1 MAFIEW
7 KLLNILE
14 GRWNFR
20 MESTKD
26 GKKNLNAFIKEF
38 IIRTSRPQSK
48 LVSYNRVTKLLTVLS
63 KEGEKAD
70 EGPARGDEVP
80 GDELDDPTQGF

>member
-38 IIRTSRPQSK
+38 IIRTSRHQSK

-70 EGPARGDEVP
+70 EGPGEEAP
-80 GDELDDPTQGF
+80 GEEEDPTQGF

>member
-1 MAFIEW
+1 
-7 KLLNILE
+7 
-14 GRWNFR
+14 

-70 EGPARGDEVP
+70 AEGPGEEVP
-80 GDELDDPTQGF
+80 GEEEDPTQGF

>member
-1 MAFIEW
+1 
-7 KLLNILE
+7 
-14 GRWNFR
+14 

-48 LVSYNRVTKLLTVLS
+48 MVSYNRVTKLLTVLS

-70 EGPARGDEVP
+70 DEGPGEEVP
-80 GDELDDPTQGF
+80 GEEEDPTQGF

>member
-1 MAFIEW
+1 
-7 KLLNILE
+7 
-14 GRWNFR
+14 

-70 EGPARGDEVP
+70 EGPGEEVP
-80 GDELDDPTQGF
+80 GEEEDPTQGF

>member
-1 MAFIEW
+1 
-7 KLLNILE
+7 
-14 GRWNFR
+14 

-38 IIRTSRPQSK
+38 ITRTSRPQSK

-70 EGPARGDEVP
+70 EGPGEEVP
-80 GDELDDPTQGF
+80 GEEEDPTQGF